1 MTFFFNSTSCL
12 ADAFT
17 KQTAEGI
24 QLGGHLATRTAS
36 HLPWGHTL
44 LHTSPRMHFF
54 CKWLDSSPAFTLQ
67 MRRRGGGQGS
77 VRLQPVTEGRECGG
91 KGGRDTE
98 CTGRLVGQNAA
109 AGSTAA
115 QGSGQARK
123 CFVPSLVSSSIPG
136 RLEPSPATQHRNV
149 LCAALAHSKI
159 ELR

>member
-1 MTFFFNSTSCL
+1 MTFFFFFNSTSCL
-12 ADAFT
+12 ADAFD
-17 KQTAEGI
+17 KANS
-24 QLGGHLATRTAS
+24 GGHSATPYC
-36 HLPWGHTL
+36 L
-44 LHTSPRMHFF
+44 TSALGPYPSPHFP
-54 CKWLDSSPAFTLQ
+54 KNAFLLQ
-67 MRRRGGGQGS
+67 MTGFQPCLYPTDAGGGQGS
-77 VRLQPVTEGRECGG
+77 VRLQPVTEGWECGG

-149 LCAALAHSKI
+149 LCAALAHGKI